1 MSNDMSFVKM
11 HFRDIVIMA
20 NKFTASHWG
29 TFRVETAQGQISLH
43 PLEQD
48 AEPAQIAK
56 GWVSAMENPN
66 ARIAR
71 PAFRK
76 GWLEGR
82 DRNRSGDAKFVQLPW
97 DEALDITAQELKR
110 VISQHGNGALFA
122 GSYGWASAGRFHHA
136 QSQLRRFL
144 NTVGG
149 FVGAKNTY
157 SHAAAEVLL
166 PYITGLPHRVF
177 QDQLTSMDL
186 IAQHCE
192 LLVCFGGIST
202 RTAQVSSSGTTR
214 HEVTPFLQQAA
225 ANGCKIVN
233 ISPRGSDM
241 KLGQNTDWMA
251 PRPGTDTALILALAH
266 EVFAAGKADRAFLN
280 TYTTGADRFEAYV
293 MGQQDGQA
301 KTAIWAAEICD
312 IPADRIVRLAAKMAT
327 SRTMISMAW
336 ALQRADHGEQTIWAG
351 LALAAMLGQIGQ
363 AGTGFGFGY
372 GSTTPVGRSRRL
384 INWPSVPQGRNP
396 VSDFIPV
403 ARITD
408 MLNTP
413 GGSYKYDGEVRSY
426 PDAKL
431 VWWSGGNPFHHH
443 QDLQKLDAAWRKPET
458 VIVMDHSWT
467 ATARRA
473 DIVLPTTGPLERDD
487 IMINRRDDALVY
499 MSAAQEPFDQAR
511 DDYAILSDL
520 AARMGTHMAF
530 TEGRSAQDW
539 LTHLWDGCRSAGLSE
554 GFELPGFLTFKEQG
568 IVTIPD
574 IYETRILMDHFVAA
588 PAANPLQT
596 PSGKIEIACQAIANL
611 ALTDCHAHPMWH
623 EPVERLGACD
633 PDHLHLIS
641 GQPATRLHAQL
652 DMGAEAQAS
661 KVQGR
666 EPCALHSKT
675 AKRFGLA
682 AGDVVL
688 LENARGA
695 CLGGLTL
702 DDTLREDCIFMAT
715 GAWLDLQDIHGRMIC
730 VHGNVNVLT
739 IDKGASDLS
748 QGNIG
753 HTTLVKIAKWQG
765 PLPALRVTGLPMLD

>member
-1 MSNDMSFVKM
+1 MT
-11 HFRDIVIMA
+11 
-20 NKFTASHWG
+20 NKYTSSHWG
-29 TFRVETAQGQISLH
+29 TFRVETVNDQISLH
-43 PLEQD
+43 GLPQD
-48 AEPAQIAK
+48 DEPAQIAK
-56 GWVSAMENPN
+56 GWVSAMKNPN

-76 GWLEGR
+76 GWLNGR
-82 DRNRSGDAKFVQLPW
+82 DHDRSGDAVFVQLPW

-110 VISQHGNGALFA
+110 VIAEYGNKALFA

-144 NTVGG
+144 NTIGG

-166 PYITGLPHRVF
+166 SYVTGLPHRMF
-177 QDQLTSMDL
+177 QDQMTSMDL
-186 IAQHCE
+186 IAEHCE
-192 LLVCFGGIST
+192 LLVCFGGISA

-214 HEVTPFLQQAA
+214 HEVTPFLNKAA
-225 ANGCKIVN
+225 ANGCKIIN
-233 ISPRGSDM
+233 ISPRGRDM
-241 KLGQNTDWMA
+241 NAELSADWIA
-251 PRPGTDTALILALAH
+251 LRPGTDTAFILALAY
-266 EVFAAGKADRAFLN
+266 EVFRAGRADRVFLD
-280 TYTTGADRFEAYV
+280 TYTQGADAFEAYV
-293 MGQQDGQA
+293 MGDLDEQP
-301 KTAIWAAEICD
+301 KTADWAAAICD
-312 IPADRIVRLAAKMAT
+312 IPAERIRKLATQMT
-327 SRTMISMAW
+327 SSRTMISMAW
-336 ALQRADHGEQTIWAG
+336 SLQRGDHGEQPIWAG

-372 GSTTPVGRSRRL
+372 GSTTPVGRSRKL

-396 VSDFIPV
+396 IADFIPV
-403 ARITD
+403 ARVTD

-413 GGSYKYDGEVRSY
+413 NGAYKYDGEDRIY

-443 QDLQKLDAAWRKPET
+443 QDLLKLDTAWRKPET

-499 MSAAQEPFDQAR
+499 MSAVQKPFKQAR
-511 DDYAILSDL
+511 DDYEILSNI
-520 AARMGTHMAF
+520 AARMGTSDAF
-530 TEGRSAQDW
+530 TEGRTADGW
-539 LTHLWDGCRSAGLSE
+539 LRHLCEGCAAVGKTE
-554 GFELPGFLTFKEQG
+554 GFELPDFETFKDLG
-568 IVTIPD
+568 IVTIPNAH
-574 IYETRILMDHFVAA
+574 ETRILMDRFIAD
-588 PAANPLQT
+588 PATDPLQT
-596 PSGKIEIACQAIANL
+596 PSGKIEIACQAIADL
-611 ALTDCHAHPMWH
+611 ALHDCHAHPMWH

-675 AKRFGLA
+675 AKRFGLT
-682 AGDVVL
+682 AGDIVL

-715 GAWLDLQDIHGRMIC
+715 GAWLDLQDINGRTIC

-748 QGNIG
+748 QGNIA
-753 HTTLVKIAKWQG
+753 HTTLVKIRKWTG
-765 PLPALRVTGLPMLD
+765 PLPALRVTGLPVLD